1 MSGSGGF
8 LRTGEL
14 LYGLV
19 IAVDIEAFSKLGVL
33 EQAAAQVL
41 LAQVLDEAASAAGL
55 DREDWYRQPRGDGE
69 LAVLPGHVDV
79 AWVMARFIHHLAHA
93 LDRLPSDSRPHANL
107 RLRVA
112 MHHGPLTAGQFGP
125 VGTAPIVA
133 CRLLDA
139 RQTKAALAADP
150 GCRLV
155 LVISRQLFQDVVATR
170 FHGLLPERFRPIR
183 ALIKGT
189 VYIGHVCLGSPMGEL
204 ADPVGA

>member
-1 MSGSGGF
+1 MIGSDGF
-8 LRTGEL
+8 LRSGEL

-19 IAVDIEAFSKLGVL
+19 VGVDIEGFSKLGVL

-41 LAQVLDEAASAAGL
+41 LAKVLEEAASAAGL

-79 AWVMARFIHHLAHA
+79 AWVMARFTHHLAHA
-93 LDRLPSDSRPHANL
+93 LDRLPADARPHANL
-107 RLRVA
+107 RLRVS
-112 MHHGPLTAGQFGP
+112 MHHGPLTAGKFGP
-125 VGTAPIVA
+125 VGTAPILA

-139 RQTKAALAADP
+139 HQTKAALAADP
-150 GCRLV
+150 CCRLV

-170 FHGLLPERFRPIR
+170 FHGLRPERFRPIR